1 MMDWLVIT
9 VLLAVGLLVGL
20 RFSVDAGATGLWRAA
35 HVATGVVLVFTVFV
49 MGLSVAFLYEDA
61 HPRPQ
66 QCQNTDEGSG
76 R

>member
-20 RFSVDAGATGLWRAA
+20 RIRAAADATGLWGAA
-35 HVATGVVLVFTVFV
+35 HVATGVVLVFAVFV
-49 MGLSVAFLYEDA
+49 MGLSTAFLYEDA